1 MTDQPRNEEHER
13 NEENR
18 DENHETKQD
27 LLAEEALLAKAVGG
41 WRGMIDSALP
51 SVVFIVAY
59 VGLGL
64 LPQYADVRLKYSL
77 IAAVGIGVVIA
88 ILRILR
94 KQPLQQVLAGFVG
107 VAVSAFVAARTGN
120 AEDYF
125 LPGILL
131 NVGYFAA
138 FLISILIRWP
148 LVGVIVG
155 LLTKG
160 NMSWR
165 EDQQAR
171 RTYAAASWLW
181 VGVFG
186 LRLAVQVPLYLAGAV
201 APLGVLKILMGWPL
215 YLAALYFTYR
225 VVAPLVKAQRSVS
238 GQ

>member
-1 MTDQPRNEEHER
+1 MMADDSTEPIE
-13 NEENR
+13 
-18 DENHETKQD
+18 HETKSD
-27 LLAEEALLAKAVGG
+27 LIAEEALLAKAVGG

-59 VGLGL
+59 VIVGQ
-64 LPQYADVRLKYSL
+64 LPSYADQRLKYSL
-77 IAAVGIGVVIA
+77 IAAVGVGLVIA
-88 ILRILR
+88 ILRLLR

-107 VAVSAFVAARTGN
+107 VAISAFVAARTGN
-120 AEDYF
+120 AQDYF

-131 NVGYFAA
+131 NAAYFAA
-138 FLISILIRWP
+138 FFLSIIVRWP

-181 VGVFG
+181 VGVFA
-186 LRLAVQVPLYLAGAV
+186 LRLIVQVPLYLAGAV

-215 YLAALYFTYR
+215 YLAALYFSYR
-225 VVAPLVKAQRSVS
+225 VVAPLVKAQRKVS
-238 GQ
+238 DQ